1 MAKRNVP
8 DAVRGAPSPLVI
20 ATHTWGV
27 DATGTAA
34 QIVEA
39 GLCVPSQFPQGRKRS
54 EWHSLPD
61 GGSLSFLRQKGGA
74 WKLRYRWSNEKRT
87 QLELRQKLREIK
99 QARLD
104 EMCRDSE
111 TWKAKE
117 LKRICGLMD
126 LPLSF
131 MSSDCGWHFSVKA
144 RREVEVLVG
153 RIRIALLNADVQL
166 DEQVRAAYLAANAID
181 DEPTSLPNSRP
192 THLRLAYTQCTAS
205 GHQS

>member
-20 ATHTWGV
+20 TTYPWGV
-27 DATGTAA
+27 EATGTAA

-39 GLCVPSQFPQGRKRS
+39 GLCVPSQFPQGRRRT
-54 EWHSLPD
+54 EWHKLPD
-61 GGSLSFLRQKGGA
+61 GGNLWFVRQKGGV
-74 WKLRYRWSNEKRT
+74 WEVQRRWSPEKRT
-87 QLELRQKLREIK
+87 QMELRQKLREIK

-111 TWKAKE
+111 AWKAKE

-131 MSSDCGWHFSVKA
+131 MSSECGWHFSGKA
-144 RREVEVLVG
+144 RREVEGLVG

-181 DEPTSLPNSRP
+181 DGPTSLPNNRP
-192 THLRLAYTQCTAS
+192 THLRLAYTQRTAS